1 MLLSWFRKLLKSFEV
16 SNMITQCFNNPTRSL
31 FLVVFL
37 KIIQYFLYFFLS
49 LRTVNIIQLL
59 KWIIYL
65 IYFIHFMNM
74 FLILHIIFG
83 CQKNIGKFFIICIH
97 SFCSIFIRRQYFKPK
112 CTIVF
117 LHGFFF
123 TTQQYL
129 HMLIY
134 LPARVYNQVYK
145 GKYHFDGVS
154 FETPHW
160 HLPNTGDRSTNH
172 ESFPQSFKY
181 TARIKSTAPWGPRC
195 HRN

>member
-1 MLLSWFRKLLKSFEV
+1 MNNVFNLFYTFYEYVLNTAHYFWLSEKHRKVFNKLYPFLLLYMYTATIFQTKVHNRFSAWFL
-16 SNMITQCFNNPTRSL
+16 
-31 FLVVFL
+31 
-37 KIIQYFLYFFLS
+37 
-49 LRTVNIIQLL
+49 
-59 KWIIYL
+59 
-65 IYFIHFMNM
+65 
-74 FLILHIIFG
+74 
-83 CQKNIGKFFIICIH
+83 FFI
-97 SFCSIFIRRQYFKPK
+97 
-112 CTIVF
+112 
-117 LHGFFF
+117 
-123 TTQQYL
+123 TQQYL

-181 TARIKSTAPWGPRC
+181 TARINSKPPWDPRC